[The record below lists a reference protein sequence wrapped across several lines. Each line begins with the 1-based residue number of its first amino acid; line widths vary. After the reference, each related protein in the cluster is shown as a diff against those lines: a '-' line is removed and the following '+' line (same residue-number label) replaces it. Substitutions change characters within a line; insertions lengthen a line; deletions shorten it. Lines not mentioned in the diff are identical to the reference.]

1 MPGEE
6 KVMSQRLTDF
16 FHEKV
21 TNIQSTISSRL
32 GGSVP
37 DPMKADTAYH
47 GIPLDNLMTVTE
59 AEVQKI
65 LSSMNGKTSP
75 RDSIPTTLMK
85 ECSSTFSSIIARL
98 ANLSFSE
105 GVFPS
110 AFKCAQI
117 TSIV

>member
-1 MPGEE
+1 
-6 KVMSQRLTDF
+6 MSQRLADF
-16 FHEKV
+16 FHEKDA
-21 TNIQSTISSRL
+21 NIQSAISRRL

-37 DPMKADTAYH
+37 DSMKADTAYH
-47 GIPLDNLMTVTE
+47 GISLDNLMTVTE

-75 RDSIPTTLMK
+75 RDSIPMTLMK
-85 ECSSTFSSIIARL
+85 ECSSTFSPVIARL

-110 AFKCAQI
+110 AFRCAQI
-117 TSIV
+117 TQL